1 MQKMAKMQKG
11 KFAERQ
17 NRYAGLPF
25 LFLTKSEELGSRNS
39 LILLNGSKTLRKV

>member
-1 MQKMAKMQKG
+1 MAKMQKS

-25 LFLTKSEELGSRNS
+25 LFLLNHEGELRSGNS
-39 LILLNGSKTLRKV
+39 